1 MNTRPVIA
9 VIGATGAQGGGL
21 AEAILSDPL
30 HRFALRALTRKPDSP
45 AARSLAARGAEVMYC
60 DLDAPDSIAAAFTDA
75 HGVFA
80 ITSFWEHFS
89 PERELAQ
96 AWNIAGAAR
105 RAEVRHII
113 WSTLEDTR
121 LQVPLHDARMPTL
134 LGRYKVPHLDAKGES
149 DRFFRDLPTTLLRT
163 SFFWDNLI
171 HFGMGPQR
179 DASGGLAFL
188 LPMGDRKLP
197 GIAAADIGAC
207 AFGLLREGAA
217 HIGRTVGIAGEHL
230 NGEEMAA
237 ALARALREPV
247 RHLDMPTEAY
257 ARLDFPGAADLA
269 NMFRYKHDFSASF
282 RAMRPVGESR
292 RLHPGLLDFSGWLR
306 LHAQRIPLQAAA

>member
-1 MNTRPVIA
+1 MHTRPVIA

-21 AEAILSDPL
+21 VEAILADPR
-30 HRFALRALTRKPDSP
+30 HEFAVRALTRKPDSP
-45 AARSLAARGAEVMYC
+45 AARALAARGAEVVYC
-60 DLDAPDSIAAAFTDA
+60 DLDAPDSIAAAFAQA
-75 HGVFA
+75 HGAFA
-80 ITSFWEHFS
+80 ITDFWEYFS

-105 RAEVRHII
+105 RTGLRHIV

-121 LQVPLHDARMPTL
+121 LQVPLHDTRMPTL

-149 DRFFRDLPTTLLRT
+149 DQYFRDLPTTFLRT

-179 DASGGLAFL
+179 DAAGSLGFL

-207 AFGLLREGAA
+207 ALGVFREGTT
-217 HIGRTVGIAGEHL
+217 HVGRTIGISGEHL
-230 NGEEMAA
+230 NGEEMARELAA
-237 ALARALREPV
+237 ALGEPV
-247 RHLDMPTEAY
+247 RHIDMPTEQY
-257 ARLDFPGAADLA
+257 AQLNFPGAADLA
-269 NMFRYKHDFSASF
+269 NMFRYKHDFNDSF
-282 RAMRPVGESR
+282 RATRPVDEAR
-292 RLHPGLLDFSGWLR
+292 RLHPQLLDFSGWLR
-306 LHAQRIPLQAAA
+306 LHAARIPRQVAA

>member
-1 MNTRPVIA
+1 MHTRPVIA

-21 AEAILSDPL
+21 AEAILADR
-30 HRFALRALTRKPDSP
+30 HHTFALRALTRKPESP
-45 AARSLAARGAEVMYC
+45 AARALAARGAEVVYC
-60 DLDAPDSIAAAFTDA
+60 DLDAPDSIAAAFTEA

-80 ITSFWEHFS
+80 ITNFWEHFS

-105 RAEVRHII
+105 RAHVRHII

-149 DRFFRDLPTTLLRT
+149 DQFFRDLPATFLRT

-179 DASGGLAFL
+179 DAAGGLAFL

-197 GIAAADIGAC
+197 GIAGADIGAC
-207 AFGLLREGAA
+207 AFGLLREGDA
-217 HIGRTVGIAGEHL
+217 HIGRTVGISGEHL
-230 NGEEMAA
+230 DGEQMARGLA
-237 ALARALREPV
+237 QALGEPV
-247 RHLDMPTEAY
+247 RHFDMPTQEY
-257 ARLDFPGAADLA
+257 ARLGFPGATDLA
-269 NMFRYKHDFSASF
+269 NMFRYKHDFNDSF
-282 RAMRPVGESR
+282 RTMRPVEESR
-292 RLHPGLLDFSGWLR
+292 RLHPGLLDFRGWLR
-306 LHAQRIPLQAAA
+306 LHARRIPLQAAP